1 MQCCINCI
9 GVAALN
15 QHIYV
20 VGGFDGTRQLS
31 SVERY
36 DTERLVWD
44 KVAPIKIARSALS
57 LTVLDGKLFAMGG
70 FDGNNFLAI
79 VEVYDPELNVWE
91 EGTPLTSGRSGHAS
105 AVIYQ
110 PSGVPNYMDCLDSTF
125 DPKSGGNPPTYP
137 DQNGDSDMKPPPPA
151 GGSTNSGGGSCNT
164 LTSLSG
170 NRCTNCNDKDSTLD
184 TGQDNRS
191 ALADAFH
198 SLCNSP
204 AFGASGERPPTT
216 GPDLN
221 LNYFETCFLEI
232 PPTTAN
238 EDGESSSTSS
248 CTKKLDM
255 KRSRIH
261 SVDSNEFIPKK
272 IPIKMHETD
281 SEELAADLVVHDDDP
296 KKCKRI
302 FGQRRCNGTCPMTAF
317 KNSLKK
323 SFRDL
328 VSPRNKTNKYCKF
341 RCKND
346 IL

>member
-1 MQCCINCI
+1 M
-9 GVAALN
+9 
-15 QHIYV
+15 
-20 VGGFDGTRQLS
+20 VGGFDGTRQLA

-36 DTERLVWD
+36 DTERAVWD

-57 LTVLDGKLFAMGG
+57 LTVLDGKLYAMGG

-110 PSGVPNYMDCLDSTF
+110 PSGIPNYMDCLDSTS
-125 DPKSGGNPPTYP
+125 DPKSGGNPPSYT
-137 DQNGDSDMKPPPPA
+137 DQNGDSDMKPSPSA
-151 GGSTNSGGGSCNT
+151 GGSTTSGVGSCNT

-170 NRCTNCNDKDSTLD
+170 NRCRNCNDNDSTPES
-184 TGQDNRS
+184 GQDNVT
-191 ALADAFH
+191 ALSDGFL

-204 AFGASGERPPTT
+204 GFDTPREKPPAT

-221 LNYFETCFLEI
+221 LNYFDTCFREM
-232 PPTTAN
+232 PPTTAS
-238 EDGESSSTSS
+238 EDGESNSNSS
-248 CTKKLDM
+248 CTKKIDM

-261 SVDSNEFIPKK
+261 SFDSNEFIPKK
-272 IPIKMHETD
+272 TPIKLHEPD
-281 SEELAADLVVHDDDP
+281 SEEVTAELLNKDDP
-296 KKCKRI
+296 KKYKRI
-302 FGQRRCNGTCPMTAF
+302 FCQRRCDHECTVTAL

-328 VSPRNKTNKYCKF
+328 VSSRNRTNQYCKF
-341 RCKND
+341 RCKNET
-346 IL
+346 L

>member
-1 MQCCINCI
+1 MYSGVNCI

-15 QHIYV
+15 QYIYV

-36 DTERLVWD
+36 DTERVVWD

-57 LTVLDGKLFAMGG
+57 LTVLDGKLYAMGG

-110 PSGVPNYMDCLDSTF
+110 PSCVPNYMDCLDSTS
-125 DPKSGGNPPTYP
+125 DPNSGGNPPTYP
-137 DQNGDSDMKPPPPA
+137 DQNGDSDMKPSPQA
-151 GGSTNSGGGSCNT
+151 GGSTTSGGGSCNT

-170 NRCTNCNDKDSTLD
+170 NRCTNCNDKDS
-184 TGQDNRS
+184 S
-191 ALADAFH
+191 ALSEVFF
-198 SLCNSP
+198 SLCNLP
-204 AFGASGERPPTT
+204 AFETPGERPPAT

-221 LNYFETCFLEI
+221 LNYFDTSFLETS
-232 PPTTAN
+232 PTAAS
-238 EDGESSSTSS
+238 EDGESS
-248 CTKKLDM
+248 CFRKIDM
-255 KRSRIH
+255 KRSRNH
-261 SVDSNEFIPKK
+261 SFDSNEFIPEK
-272 IPIKMHETD
+272 IPIKMHEPE
-281 SEELAADLVVHDDDP
+281 SEELVADLPDTVEDP
-296 KKCKRI
+296 KKYKRI
-302 FGQRRCNGTCPMTAF
+302 FGQRRCNGECSVAAF

-328 VSPRNKTNKYCKF
+328 VSSRDRTNKYCKF
-341 RCKND
+341 QCKNEA
-346 IL
+346 L